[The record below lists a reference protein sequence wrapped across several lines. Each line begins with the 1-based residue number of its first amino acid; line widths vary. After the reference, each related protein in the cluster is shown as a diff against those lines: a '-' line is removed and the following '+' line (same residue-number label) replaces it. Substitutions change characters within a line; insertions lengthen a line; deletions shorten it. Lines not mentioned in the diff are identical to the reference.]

1 MALLAPPL
9 GQLAEP
15 DPVNPSVNHDLGML
29 AIADIAAEN
38 TGAALSGML
47 ARQTGL
53 ILAGADPTFR
63 LLRWL
68 ALRGSPPGNGWEGE
82 SVPAAGST
90 ASAGAIKDRD
100 PCRRRRHRVA
110 L

>member
-1 MALLAPPL
+1 
-9 GQLAEP
+9 
-15 DPVNPSVNHDLGML
+15 
-29 AIADIAAEN
+29 
-38 TGAALSGML
+38 ML

-68 ALRGSPPGNGWEGE
+68 AFRGSPPGSLDRPVIGLLWARLNMKRNGWEGE

-100 PCRRRRHRVA
+100 PCRRRHRVA
-110 L
+110 LKLRHAESPDR